1 MTKQIL
7 SMEFKSIIEAHDS
20 NPWRF
25 IQTPIL
31 IDNIKAQFLLATSKS
46 NFHWQYQS
54 SILIGNNQNPILIGN
69 IKA

>member
-1 MTKQIL
+1 MTKQVL

-31 IDNIKAQFLLATSKS
+31 IDNIKAQFLLAISKPNS
-46 NFHWQYQS
+46 YRQHQS
-54 SILIGNNQNPILIGN
+54 PIRSEERRVG
-69 IKA
+69 KECQ